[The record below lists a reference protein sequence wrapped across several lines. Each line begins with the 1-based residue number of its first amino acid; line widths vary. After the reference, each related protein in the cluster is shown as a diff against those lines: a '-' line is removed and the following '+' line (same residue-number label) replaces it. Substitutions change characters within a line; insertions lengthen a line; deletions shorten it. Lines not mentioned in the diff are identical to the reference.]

1 MAASSYRERS
11 WKVRAQVALD
21 ELAAMADAAK
31 VAHEAEAYERADAAR
46 RAAPART
53 EEPDQLRN
61 AGPVAVALRTERL
74 LAPPST
80 NGEVPSPDTASATGD
95 PAFDRYLAYVTDQ
108 MATARDEYL
117 PLTGWRRVP
126 WRTSPVE
133 GTWGHIHAANAGLVR
148 VASQE
153 QLHGMSPAMLAL
165 IANCLKEA
173 DTERQAVQWWFDQQP
188 KLGKETPAPGPITP
202 IDRGRLYTALAAAYK
217 HIGAEYQRLRRFK
230 WMTIGS
236 AALALLVVGVLASL
250 AWGNPARVPLC
261 FPDPGNATTATTAA
275 PAEPATASSTPAP
288 TTATGPTTTT
298 TAPTQRYVC
307 PSSDAPAVT
316 ATPPVPHD
324 EREDV
329 AIVALFGLVGATFTC
344 IPFLTRRAPPTSVP
358 ISSIRVAQ
366 AALKATLGML
376 CAIVGLLLLRAG
388 IVPGFTAIDT
398 RAQLIA
404 YAIIFGASQHLVTRL
419 IDARSNDLV
428 KAVTAEDGDTAT
440 AAATA

>member
-61 AGPVAVALRTERL
+61 AGPVAIALRTERL

-80 NGEVPSPDTASATGD
+80 NGDVPPPDPASATGD
-95 PAFDRYLAYVTDQ
+95 PAFDRHLTYVTDQ
-108 MATARDEYL
+108 MATARDVYL
-117 PLTGWRRVP
+117 PRKGWWRLP
-126 WRTSPVE
+126 WQTSPVE
-133 GTWGHIHAANAGLVR
+133 GTWGRIHAANAGLVR
-148 VASQE
+148 VASPE
-153 QLHGMSPAMLAL
+153 QLHGMSPGMLAK
-165 IANCLKEA
+165 IAGYLKEA
-173 DTERQAVQWWFDQQP
+173 DPERQALQWWFDQQP
-188 KLGKETPAPGPITP
+188 KLGKETPEPGPVDP
-202 IDRGRLYTALAAAYK
+202 IDRGRLYTALAAAYDR
-217 HIGAEYQRLRRFK
+217 IAAEFQRLRRFK

-236 AALALLVVGVLASL
+236 AVLALLVVGVLASL

-261 FPDPGNATTATTAA
+261 FPDPGNATTATTATTPA
-275 PAEPATASSTPAP
+275 SAEPA
-288 TTATGPTTTT
+288 TT

-329 AIVALFGLVGATFTC
+329 ATVALFGLVGATFTC

-366 AALKATLGML
+366 AALKAALGML